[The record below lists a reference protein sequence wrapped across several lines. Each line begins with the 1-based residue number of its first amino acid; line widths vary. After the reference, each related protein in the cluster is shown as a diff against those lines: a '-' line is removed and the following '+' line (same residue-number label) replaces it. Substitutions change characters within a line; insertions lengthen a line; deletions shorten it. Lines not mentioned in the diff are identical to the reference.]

1 MPSLFNPTHITRP
14 LLPFKAVKV
23 FGRCG
28 SRDAGHAIHFGSG
41 RGLRGGGGRPSSG
54 SAALVGVTNCMFGAS
69 AVSRLSE
76 SAARVWRVR
85 VAAVAAAFS
94 AVRTRPQ
101 RVFVFQRTCLS
112 SRGPSWSLAALQH
125 S

>member
-28 SRDAGHAIHFGSG
+28 SRDGGQVIHFGSG

-54 SAALVGVTNCMFGAS
+54 SAALVGVTNCM
-69 AVSRLSE
+69 V
-76 SAARVWRVR
+76 SAARPLRKW
-85 VAAVAAAFS
+85 AFM
-94 AVRTRPQ
+94 VPP
-101 RVFVFQRTCLS
+101 
-112 SRGPSWSLAALQH
+112 GPMSKLLCGFAPL
-125 S
+125 